1 MNSAAAATFAAMLLV
16 GTPVAYAQVVV
27 TDPGV
32 EANTASSLVADLQ
45 AVADRAAD
53 YAQQVATYAE
63 LVNTYVNAVENT
75 VGIPIAAIARVQ
87 GYYYR
92 AEGMALQAAAIAGS
106 DGTMMQRA
114 SMLRGLS
121 RNGGHLPGDAGRTAA
136 TLRAQMSRQ
145 IDEDQ
150 QLLGIETERTAA
162 NDAMLGSAQD
172 NSAEAVGRMAA
183 IQAQSHVT
191 AAAAA
196 QLQQT
201 NAILAQQQAEQIV
214 KDSAAQ
220 ADDEQYQDDRA
231 ADIAAGRTAAANPAF
246 MDQSPVTWG
255 R

>member
-1 MNSAAAATFAAMLLV
+1 MNRAAAATFAAMLLV
-16 GTPVAYAQVVV
+16 GTPVAHAQVVV
-27 TDPGV
+27 TDPV
-32 EANTASSLVADLQ
+32 TEANTASSLVADLQ

-53 YAQQVATYAE
+53 YAQQLATYAE

-75 VGIPIAAIARVQ
+75 VGIPMAAIARVQ

-121 RNGGHLPGDAGRTAA
+121 RNGGHLPGDAGRTASM
-136 TLRAQMSRQ
+136 LRTQMSKQ
-145 IDEDQ
+145 IEEDQ
-150 QLLGIETERTAA
+150 QLLGIEAA
-162 NDAMLGSAQD
+162 RKAENDAMLRSAQD

-220 ADDEQYQDDRA
+220 ADDEQYQADRA
-231 ADIAAGRTAAANPAF
+231 ADIAAGRAAAASPAF
-246 MDQSPVTWG
+246 MDRSPVTWG